1 MSQIDATHLA
11 AVNNQEFIT
20 KIQNDYNIA
29 IAIAN
34 RNGLKFENSLLAV
47 YHYHK
52 HGEEFASVIKNP
64 NIEVYLSKVPASL
77 IRDGNLT
84 NIETV
89 TNPNEPT
96 FVRKTYITPQDQ
108 FAVVIEG
115 LDDQTIS
122 TMFVNGDAYNT
133 HRANFNTTSHCKID
147 LIGPISEQFAEIFG
161 FRGRFS
167 IFVNF
172 DTPEKRFKLDQ
183 SED

>member
-1 MSQIDATHLA
+1 MNQMDASHLA
-11 AVNNQEFIT
+11 AVNTQDFIS

-29 IAIAN
+29 ADIAN
-34 RNGLKFENSLLAV
+34 RNGLKFENPLLAV
-47 YHYHK
+47 YHYRK
-52 HGEEFASVIKNP
+52 HGAEFASVIKNP

-77 IRDGNLT
+77 IQDGNLT

-89 TNPNEPT
+89 TNPDGSS

-115 LDDQTIS
+115 LDDRTIS
-122 TMFVNGDAYNT
+122 TIFNNGDAYQR
-133 HRANFNTTSHCKID
+133 HRANFSTTPKWNID
-147 LIGPISEQFAEIFG
+147 LLGPISEQFAQMFG

-172 DTPEKRFKLDQ
+172 DTPEKRFELDS